1 MNSLEIYIFFCS
13 CFVLNVKPRTFMDKV
28 KCSTTEVHRRPGNFP
43 FLMRQREFRTNL
55 VLSYFSVVE
64 IETQRTKETSQK

>member
-1 MNSLEIYIFFCS
+1 
-13 CFVLNVKPRTFMDKV
+13 MDKV
-28 KCSTTEVHRRPGNFP
+28 KCSTTEVHCRPGNFP
-43 FLMRQREFRTNL
+43 FLMRRREFRTNL

>member
-1 MNSLEIYIFFCS
+1 
-13 CFVLNVKPRTFMDKV
+13 MDKV
-28 KCSTTEVHRRPGNFP
+28 KYSTTEVHCRPGNFP
-43 FLMRQREFRTNL
+43 FLMRRREFRTNL